1 MPAPNIATL
10 YDFESA
16 YEDALRNYFV
26 NVNVGGNQFAAVLTP
41 RTNANVSAFQVTPRL
56 QIKASLTGL
65 AASGS
70 GVQET
75 AVTLNNTV
83 TAYYSY
89 YTLGIT
95 LDVCT
100 ARQNASQPH
109 GLLRGGVRQG
119 MLEYTASMNSTTI
132 PYYQTAFVN
141 PMNSTQVIDGEN
153 DEIVT
158 SISYSLDFAIPPTS
172 FPNS

>member
-1 MPAPNIATL
+1 MPAPNIASL

-26 NVNVGGNQFAAVLTP
+26 NVNIGGNLFAQVLTP
-41 RTNANVSAFQVTPRL
+41 RTNANVEAFRETPRL
-56 QIKASLTGL
+56 QIKAGITGL
-65 AASGS
+65 AATGS

-75 AVTLNNTV
+75 AVTLNNTA

-100 ARQNASQPH
+100 ARQNTSQPH

-119 MLEYTASMNSTTI
+119 MLEYTASMNGTTI

-141 PMNSTQVIDGEN
+141 PLQSTQVIDGDN
-153 DEIVT
+153 DEIWT
-158 SISYSLDFAIPPTS
+158 SLTYSLDFFIPPTS

>member
-26 NVNVGGNQFAAVLTP
+26 NVNVGGFTFNQVLTP
-41 RTNANVSAFQVTPRL
+41 RTNANVEAFQETPRL
-56 QIKASLTGL
+56 QIKAGITGL
-65 AASGS
+65 AASGA

-75 AVTLNNTV
+75 SVTLNNTA

-89 YTLGIT
+89 YTIGVT
-95 LDVCT
+95 LDVIT
-100 ARQNASQPH
+100 QRQNVSQPH
-109 GLLRGGVRQG
+109 GLYRGATRQG
-119 MLEYTASMNSTTI
+119 MLEYTATLNNTSL

-141 PMNSTQVIDGEN
+141 PGASTQVVDPEN
-153 DEIVT
+153 DEIIT
-158 SISYSLDFAIPPTS
+158 SLSYSMDFFIPPS
-172 FPNS
+172 SMPNS

>member
-26 NVNVGGNQFAAVLTP
+26 NVNVGGFLFNQVLTP
-41 RTNANVSAFQVTPRL
+41 RTNANVEAFQETPRL
-56 QIKASLTGL
+56 QIKAGIIGL

-75 AVTLNNTV
+75 AVTLNNTA

-95 LDVCT
+95 LDVIT
-100 ARQNASQPH
+100 QRQNISQPH
-109 GLLRGGVRQG
+109 GLFRGATRQG
-119 MLEYTASMNSTTI
+119 MLEYTASMNNTTL
-132 PYYQTAFVN
+132 PYYQTCFVN
-141 PMNSTQVIDGEN
+141 PGATTQVIDGAN
-153 DEIVT
+153 DSIVT
-158 SISYSLDFAIPPTS
+158 SMTYSLDFSIPASS